1 MAFGTVKRCWGS
13 TIKKRGAYRATQ
25 GTKKDKKNKTM
36 QIDTEP
42 IKKLLRKFDG
52 NLLTV
57 PIKQLISA
65 FKLANGDME
74 ETIDRANDEYL
85 EEQEERDRQDRP

>member
-1 MAFGTVKRCWGS
+1 LAFGTVKRCWGS

-74 ETIDRANDEYL
+74 QTIDRANDEYL